1 MKIMRQF
8 IFLILLAFSQ
18 VFAASSTPN
27 SQIYFSYSYYYT
39 WNDNDFTFRIAAT
52 EDRKK
57 AELKNKARFIATI
70 QELYGTYADSL
81 LIGTFNEILNNS
93 QKQFVLINF
102 TFDRE
107 TGSLQEIQMPL
118 PVMTQDFGP
127 LCEFIVQHLPDIMRK
142 YMEKFDELYITLS
155 DDDYRQYIQHYNE
168 NISPSLKRT
177 LSKKNN
183 INEILFL
190 TQNIYPI
197 PEFKTGKELLDYI
210 CSFENY
216 PIKANE
222 DSGVFWKGFIK

>member
-18 VFAASSTPN
+18 VFAASSIPN
-27 SQIYFSYSYYYT
+27 SQIYFSYSYHYT
-39 WNDNDFTFRIAAT
+39 WNDNDFTFRIAAMA
-52 EDRKK
+52 DRKK

-70 QELYGTYADSL
+70 QDLYGTYADSL
-81 LIGTFNEILNNS
+81 LIDTFNEILNDS

-102 TFDRE
+102 TFDKE

-118 PVMTQDFGP
+118 PVMSQDFGP
-127 LCEFIVQHLPDIMRK
+127 LCKFIVQHLPDIMRK

-155 DDDYRQYIQHYNE
+155 DDDYKQYIQHYD
-168 NISPSLKRT
+168 SLKKT
-177 LSKKNN
+177 LTKKNN
-183 INEILFL
+183 INEILLL

-210 CSFENY
+210 CSFEDC
-216 PIKANE
+216 PIKTNE
-222 DSGVFWKGFIK
+222 DFGVFREDYVK